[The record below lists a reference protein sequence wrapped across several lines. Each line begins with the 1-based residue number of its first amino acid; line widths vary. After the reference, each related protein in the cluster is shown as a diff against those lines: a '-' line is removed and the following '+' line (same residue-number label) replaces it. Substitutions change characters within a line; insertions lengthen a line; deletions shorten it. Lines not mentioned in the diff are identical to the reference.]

1 MKQWAVEKLIRF
13 SVIAESKEEAEKK
26 VGALIKKMPNNIEIN
41 FSVESSGISVVRE
54 LKICD
59 PEHCPAIPIGRTKEP
74 HLCRF
79 AFPSSDEQTPVYYCS
94 F

>member
-1 MKQWAVEKLIRF
+1 MKQWAVEKLISF
-13 SVIAESKEEAEKK
+13 SVIAENKDDAVKK
-26 VGALIKKMPNNIEIN
+26 VDALIEKMPNNIEIN
-41 FSVESSGISVVRE
+41 FSVDTLGISVVRE

-79 AFPSSDEQTPVYYCS
+79 AFPSSEQTSVYYCS
-94 F
+94 L